1 MSVILNLLNFFKEV
15 KTEIHKITWPSRDDI
30 VGTVIVVCLFT
41 IFAAVL
47 LSAMDAGFSSLIKRL
62 IS

>member
-15 KTEIHKITWPSRDDI
+15 RIEIRKITWPSRNDI
-30 VGTVIVVCLFT
+30 IGTVTVVCLFT
-41 IFAAVL
+41 IFAAIV
-47 LSAMDAGFSSLIKRL
+47 LSAMDAGFSFLIKRL

>member
-1 MSVILNLLNFFKEV
+1 MSVILNLLNFLREI
-15 KTEIHKITWPSRDDI
+15 KTEIRKITWPSRDDI

-41 IFAAVL
+41 LVAAIL
-47 LSAMDAGFSSLIKRL
+47 LSAMDAGFSSLIKQL

>member
-1 MSVILNLLNFFKEV
+1 MNVLLNLLNFFKEV

-30 VGTVIVVCLFT
+30 AGTVIVVCLFT
-41 IFAAVL
+41 MFTAIL
-47 LSAMDAGFSSLIKRL
+47 LSVMDAGFSSLIRRL